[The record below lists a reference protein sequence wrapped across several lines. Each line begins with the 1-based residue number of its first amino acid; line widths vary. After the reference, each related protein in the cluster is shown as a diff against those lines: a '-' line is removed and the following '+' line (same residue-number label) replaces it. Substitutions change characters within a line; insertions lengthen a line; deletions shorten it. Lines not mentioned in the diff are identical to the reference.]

1 MHPADEKPAHEDAHT
16 ILPPRLSSFTP
27 LAFLSCS
34 YSTRV
39 RPRHH
44 DDRVYPLIRVALR
57 APGKAQAVSEF
68 LPLVSLRVGEM
79 RVPADRQLP
88 NNRISRIS

>member
-1 MHPADEKPAHEDAHT
+1 MKTRIRFFPLVFPL
-16 ILPPRLSSFTP
+16 LPFTP
-27 LAFLSCS
+27 LTPLTFLSCS

-57 APGKAQAVSEF
+57 APEKAQTVSEF
-68 LPLVSLRVGEM
+68 FPLVSLRTGEM
-79 RVPADRQLP
+79 HVPADRQE
-88 NNRISRIS
+88 ITE